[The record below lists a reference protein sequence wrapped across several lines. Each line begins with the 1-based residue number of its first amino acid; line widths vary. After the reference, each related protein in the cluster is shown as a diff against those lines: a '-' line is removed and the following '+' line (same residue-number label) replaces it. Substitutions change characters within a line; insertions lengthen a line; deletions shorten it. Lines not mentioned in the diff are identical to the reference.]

1 MADVLLNSLSVL
13 FELLIYYFFFRYFF
27 QKARFSK

>member
-1 MADVLLNSLSVL
+1 MAEVLLNSLSVL

-27 QKARFSK
+27 QKLL